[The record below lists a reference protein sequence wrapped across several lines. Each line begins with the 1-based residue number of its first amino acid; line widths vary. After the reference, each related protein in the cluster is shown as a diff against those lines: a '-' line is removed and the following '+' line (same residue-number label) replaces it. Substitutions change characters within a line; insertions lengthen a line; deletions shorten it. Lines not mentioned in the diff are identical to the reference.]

1 MQSTFSG
8 LNTMVNGIY
17 TNRLGLN
24 TVGHNISNSNTE
36 GYSRQTA
43 HAAATPSSEVYTL
56 AGASQVGNGSTV
68 TSVIRARDIYADRQY
83 WKENSTNGYYNGKAN
98 NYAKI

>member
-43 HAAATPSSEVYTL
+43 HAAATPSSSL
-56 AGASQVGNGSTV
+56 L
-68 TSVIRARDIYADRQY
+68 SVM
-83 WKENSTNGYYNGKAN
+83 
-98 NYAKI
+98 